1 MALQKI
7 RLEKSITEAS
17 RKIVLTAGL
26 IAVLFP
32 VLWLLKTS
40 FIENQETI
48 ISPIHWLPRS
58 FTLENYLM
66 PLTGRYENQLDG
78 TLAIN
83 KSQAWPSV
91 SPFIGLVINGLI
103 VSGAVTFLSIVLAI
117 MTGYGFSRFQFFGR
131 RSLMILILNTQMF
144 PYIAIVVPLY
154 VMYRNLKMLNTYTGL
169 IIAMTGMV
177 LPFSIWMIKS
187 FCDTI
192 DEDLEEAA
200 YIDGASRFRIIWNI
214 VVPVITPGIASVG
227 MFAFLNS
234 WNHLLYVMI
243 LNTRETL
250 LTVPMGL
257 LREYSSNYYTFY
269 ATMSAG
275 LLLIIIPI
283 AVIYIPFQKYFA
295 SGLTAGA
302 LKG

>member
-1 MALQKI
+1 MAQQ
-7 RLEKSITEAS
+7 LEKSITEAS
-17 RKIVLTAGL
+17 RRIVLAAGL

-40 FIENQETI
+40 FIENNETI
-48 ISPIHWLPRS
+48 ISPINWLPRS
-58 FTLENYLM
+58 FTVENYLH
-66 PLTGRYENQLDG
+66 PLLGRFETATGEVN
-78 TLAIN
+78 IN
-83 KSQAWPSV
+83 KSPAWPSF
-91 SPFIGLVINGLI
+91 SPFIGYVINGLI
-103 VSGAVTFLSIVLAI
+103 VSGSVTFLSIVLAI
-117 MTGYGFSRFQFFGR
+117 LTGYGFSRFQFFGR
-131 RSLMILILNTQMF
+131 KSLMVLVLNTQMF
-144 PYIAIVVPLY
+144 PYIAILVPLY

-169 IIAMTGMV
+169 IIAMTGIV

-192 DEDLEEAA
+192 DKDLEDAA
-200 YIDGASRFRIIWNI
+200 IIDGASRFRILWNI
-214 VVPVITPGIASVG
+214 VVPMITPGIASVA
-227 MFAFLNS
+227 MFSFLAS

-257 LREYSSNYYTFY
+257 LREYSSQYSYYY

-283 AVIYIPFQKYFA
+283 AIVYIPFQKYYA
-295 SGLTAGA
+295 SGLTTGA
-302 LKG
+302 VKG

>member
-1 MALQKI
+1 M
-7 RLEKSITEAS
+7 KSKKTNVFTDPSIAPWFII
-17 RKIVLTAGL
+17 IVTSWLA
-26 IAVLFP
+26 FP

-40 FIENQETI
+40 FIENNETI
-48 ISPIHWLPRS
+48 ISPINWLPRS
-58 FTLENYLM
+58 FTVDNYLH
-66 PLTGRYENQLDG
+66 PLLGRIETATGEAN
-78 TLAIN
+78 IN
-83 KSQAWPSV
+83 KSPAWPSV

-103 VSGAVTFLSIVLAI
+103 VSGSVTFLSIVLATL
-117 MTGYGFSRFQFFGR
+117 TGYGFSRFQFFGR
-131 RSLMILILNTQMF
+131 KSLMVLVLNTQMF

-169 IIAMTGMV
+169 INAMTGIV

-192 DEDLEEAA
+192 DKDLEDAA
-200 YIDGASRFRIIWNI
+200 IIDGASRFRILWNI
-214 VVPVITPGIASVG
+214 VVPMITPGIASVA
-227 MFAFLNS
+227 MFSFLAS

-257 LREYSSNYYTFY
+257 LREYSSQYLTYY

-283 AVIYIPFQKYFA
+283 AIVYILFQKYYA
-295 SGLTAGA
+295 SGLTSGA
-302 LKG
+302 V

>member
-1 MALQKI
+1 
-7 RLEKSITEAS
+7 
-17 RKIVLTAGL
+17 
-26 IAVLFP
+26 
-32 VLWLLKTS
+32 
-40 FIENQETI
+40 
-48 ISPIHWLPRS
+48 
-58 FTLENYLM
+58 
-66 PLTGRYENQLDG
+66 
-78 TLAIN
+78 
-83 KSQAWPSV
+83 
-91 SPFIGLVINGLI
+91 
-103 VSGAVTFLSIVLAI
+103 
-117 MTGYGFSRFQFFGR
+117 
-131 RSLMILILNTQMF
+131 MILILNTQMF

-200 YIDGASRFRIIWNI
+200 YIDGASRLRIIWNI
-214 VVPVITPGIASVG
+214 VVPVITPGIASVA

>member
-1 MALQKI
+1 MLNKI
-7 RLEKSITEAS
+7 LIEKSLIEGF

-40 FIENQETI
+40 FIENKDTLGGVYWM
-48 ISPIHWLPRS
+48 PTS
-58 FTLENYLM
+58 FTLDNYLH
-66 PLTGRYENQLDG
+66 PLLGRFESIDG
-78 TLAIN
+78 KVNIN
-83 KSQAWPSV
+83 TSPQWPSV
-91 SPFIGLVINGLI
+91 SFFVGLVINGLI
-103 VSGAVTFLSIVLAI
+103 VSVSVTLLSIVLAI
-117 MTGYGFSRFQFFGR
+117 FTGYGFSRFRFFGR
-131 RSLMILILNTQMF
+131 KSLMVLVLNTQMF
-144 PYIAIVVPLY
+144 PYIAIIVPLY

-177 LPFSIWMIKS
+177 LPFCIWMIKS

-192 DEDLEEAA
+192 DEDLEESAL
-200 YIDGASRFRIIWNI
+200 IEGASRFRIMWNI
-214 VVPVITPGIASVG
+214 VVPVITPGIASVA
-227 MFAFLNS
+227 MFSFLNS

-243 LNTRETL
+243 LNTREEL

-257 LREYSSNYYTFY
+257 LREYASSYFYYY

-275 LLLIIIPI
+275 LLVIIIPI
-283 AVIYIPFQKYFA
+283 ALVYIPFQKYFA

>member
-1 MALQKI
+1 MAQQ
-7 RLEKSITEAS
+7 LEKSITEAS

-40 FIENQETI
+40 FIDNRETI
-48 ISPIHWLPRS
+48 ISPIYWLPRS
-58 FTLENYLM
+58 FTVDNYLH
-66 PLTGRYENQLDG
+66 PLIGRYEDQTTG
-78 TLAIN
+78 EVVMN
-83 KSQAWPSV
+83 KSPAWPSV
-91 SPFIGLVINGLI
+91 SPFIGLVIDGLI
-103 VSGAVTFLSIVLAI
+103 VSGSVTFLSIVLVI
-117 MTGYGFSRFQFFGR
+117 LTGYGFSRFQFFGR
-131 RSLMILILNTQMF
+131 KSLMVLVLNTQMF

-154 VMYRNLKMLNTYTGL
+154 VMYRNLKMLNTYSGL

-192 DEDLEEAA
+192 DKDLEEVT
-200 YIDGASRFRIIWNI
+200 YIDGASRLRILWNI
-214 VVPVITPGIASVG
+214 VLPVITPGIASVA
-227 MFAFLNS
+227 MFSFLAS

-243 LNTRETL
+243 LNTREEL

-257 LREYSSNYYTFY
+257 LREYSSHYYVFY
-269 ATMSAG
+269 AYMAAG

-283 AVIYIPFQKYFA
+283 ALIYIPFQKYFA

-302 LKG
+302 VKG

>member
-1 MALQKI
+1 M
-7 RLEKSITEAS
+7 
-17 RKIVLTAGL
+17 VL
-26 IAVLFP
+26 V
-32 VLWLLKTS
+32 
-40 FIENQETI
+40 
-48 ISPIHWLPRS
+48 
-58 FTLENYLM
+58 
-66 PLTGRYENQLDG
+66 
-78 TLAIN
+78 
-83 KSQAWPSV
+83 
-91 SPFIGLVINGLI
+91 
-103 VSGAVTFLSIVLAI
+103 
-117 MTGYGFSRFQFFGR
+117 
-131 RSLMILILNTQMF
+131 LNTQMF

-192 DEDLEEAA
+192 DEDLEDAA
-200 YIDGASRFRIIWNI
+200 YIDGASRVRILWSI
-214 VVPVITPGIASVG
+214 VVPVITPGIASVA

-243 LNTRETL
+243 LNTREEL

-257 LREYSSNYYTFY
+257 FREYASSYFYYY

-275 LLLIIIPI
+275 LLVIIIPI
-283 AVIYIPFQKYFA
+283 AFVYIPFQKYFA

-302 LKG
+302 VKG